1 MLSGRELAL
10 GLIGAWRLAR
20 ADRTALLCFDRSPRG
35 FWRSFWV
42 YALLAPP
49 QALLTAIQFD
59 QLNISP
65 VPFELILLQIGI
77 YVLDALLLPAVL
89 SEIALRTRRVPQ
101 FMAFTI
107 AYNYAQILVTA
118 LWLAVVGLVNL
129 AGDGSLALLV
139 MATFALLVFFQYRI
153 ARIAFDLTPLY
164 AMLVSL
170 LALGL
175 GLALQMIENG
185 LLQPYIAPGA
195 GA

>member
-10 GLIGAWRLAR
+10 GLVGAWRLAR
-20 ADRTALLCFDRSPRG
+20 ADRTALLCFDRTPAG

-59 QLNISP
+59 QLKISP
-65 VPFELILLQIGI
+65 VPFELILLQIGF
-77 YVLDALLLPAVL
+77 YVLDAVLLPAVL
-89 SEIALRTRRVPQ
+89 SEIALRTARVPQ
-101 FMAFTI
+101 FIAFII

-118 LWLAVVGLVNL
+118 LWLAVLGMARL
-129 AGDGSLALLV
+129 AGDSSLALLL
-139 MATFALLVFFQYRI
+139 MATFAVVVFFQYRI

-175 GLALQMIENG
+175 GLALQLIENG
-185 LLQPYIAPGA
+185 LLQPYCPPGA

>member
-1 MLSGRELAL
+1 
-10 GLIGAWRLAR
+10 
-20 ADRTALLCFDRSPRG
+20 
-35 FWRSFWV
+35 
-42 YALLAPP
+42 
-49 QALLTAIQFD
+49 
-59 QLNISP
+59 
-65 VPFELILLQIGI
+65 
-77 YVLDALLLPAVL
+77 
-89 SEIALRTRRVPQ
+89 
-101 FMAFTI
+101 
-107 AYNYAQILVTA
+107 
-118 LWLAVVGLVNL
+118 VVGLVNL

-175 GLALQMIENG
+175 SLGLQMLDSD